1 MFKKEVYNLE
11 LYENVKTPLV
21 ILDLGKEVVG
31 MSDDDGEMSLPIH
44 YRIVG
49 SNYGLFSVEEEGGQL
64 YLTQSPD
71 REQREKYILRVKAS
85 TNKSSKKVPLFFYT
99 LYIEG
104 EGSGAAGEGEAIVR
118 VNILDINDNEPVFD
132 NASSEITAAVPT
144 TAEYGHPVTRLQAWD
159 NDAGLNSQLHYSF
172 VRREGDGSNRFE
184 IDPVT
189 GEVISTAS
197 FLGQAGAS
205 FELLVRA
212 TDRNGEGLSASK
224 SVVVDVISPLQEA
237 SLLIDKSQA
246 EVEASLTNLTLTIS
260 KMAGIS
266 VRKSNVRPTGH
277 QTELRV
283 YGVEGGGSVLDG
295 GDLVA
300 RLTSLPLTQL
310 GVQDVQLTHGEEEE
324 ALGSVEVAVLT
335 MACLVFLG
343 AFIAVLCICCI
354 KMKRS
359 QKHYPAPLAIPLPN
373 YSYDGKELERQA
385 SQRFGTIPRVT
396 KLHDRNDNHENHE
409 KRPYAA
415 DSSEDD
421 VYLGQNM
428 HHSRPEPHSH
438 HSTPNQRKSVR
449 STKGAKSSGESSRS
463 RDSGIDDNRDC
474 CSCRQS
480 SVSSRDSY
488 GWGGNTVR
496 CTRCCGCAAKNSR
509 RHRSSSPARRACSLK
524 QRCSS
529 HRSLPRHAHS
539 HHDLRDDTET
549 DSELSDG
556 PLTRV
561 GSAHSSRKALY
572 TAELFSNSLTPAHS
586 EAKLTAAEVRLA
598 STTANRGHSW
608 RGDHHPLQQKQH
620 SYQHQQ
626 QHGDSHISLPSMQKQ
641 GDNQDNAPTTV
652 RTSIR
657 KSNLKT
663 PSGGVRL
670 VGLSHTA
677 RNNAMV

>member
-1 MFKKEVYNLE
+1 M
-11 LYENVKTPLV
+11 
-21 ILDLGKEVVG
+21 
-31 MSDDDGEMSLPIH
+31 
-44 YRIVG
+44 
-49 SNYGLFSVEEEGGQL
+49 
-64 YLTQSPD
+64 
-71 REQREKYILRVKAS
+71 
-85 TNKSSKKVPLFFYT
+85 
-99 LYIEG
+99 
-104 EGSGAAGEGEAIVR
+104 
-118 VNILDINDNEPVFD
+118 IN
-132 NASSEITAAVPT
+132 
-144 TAEYGHPVTRLQAWD
+144 
-159 NDAGLNSQLHYSF
+159 
-172 VRREGDGSNRFE
+172 
-184 IDPVT
+184 
-189 GEVISTAS
+189 
-197 FLGQAGAS
+197 
-205 FELLVRA
+205 
-212 TDRNGEGLSASK
+212 
-224 SVVVDVISPLQEA
+224 
-237 SLLIDKSQA
+237 KSQA
-246 EVEASLTNLTLTIS
+246 EVEDSLTNLTRSIS
-260 KMAGIS
+260 KMAGFS

-283 YGVEGGGSVLDG
+283 YGVQGGGALVDG

-300 RLTSLPLTQL
+300 HLASLPLARL

-396 KLHDRNDNHENHE
+396 KIHDRGDSHDNHE
-409 KRPYAA
+409 KRSSYPA

-421 VYLGQNM
+421 VYLSQAI
-428 HHSRPEPHSH
+428 HHPRPEPHSH
-438 HSTPNQRKSVR
+438 HSTPNHRKSVR

-463 RDSGIDDNRDC
+463 RDSGIDDNCNRDC

-488 GWGGNTVR
+488 GWGGNTGR

-556 PLTRV
+556 PLTRI

-586 EAKLTAAEVRLA
+586 ENKLTAAEVRLA

-608 RGDHHPLQQKQH
+608 RGDHHPLKQH
-620 SYQHQQ
+620 NYQQQQ
-626 QHGDSHISLPSMQKQ
+626 QHGESHINLPSIQKQ
-641 GDNQDNAPTTV
+641 GENSDAMSPAV